1 MVLFGLAAV
10 CATGVF
16 AEGEKIKVACIGDS
30 ITWGYAM
37 TNRVEECYPTRL
49 QEMLGPVYEVGN
61 FGDPGAGAY
70 TRQFKKK
77 SYRLR
82 DKYGPA
88 VAFGADIVVCNLG
101 INDEKGYL
109 GEYVHDGTGTFKIA
123 PGTFREDYIDLLES
137 FAKGGKRPRYIIWT
151 KLAPLDA
158 RHRERSSPGPFV
170 MERDLEAVARAVG
183 AETMDLFTPLR
194 KYMNGP
200 HFVADGVHPE
210 GWAQREIARLTAEQ
224 IRKGPAVNGAP
235 RAGGGDREF
244 PFIAI
249 RNMGPGA
256 KNPRFTEAIFAANEK
271 HPGLVDEIWF
281 GGCSPY
287 VASPLDEAV
296 VAPQLKYRA
305 ECEKRGIKFSLQ
317 QGPTL
322 GYDGQR
328 SAPPGLDLPD
338 AVWAMTPDGKRHP
351 GVFCPTSPEVREL
364 NLKLAKAVIGGLKP
378 YSYWPDDDLRMS
390 KRGNRICFCDR
401 CVKDF
406 NARTGRSLS
415 RAQLDDALYG
425 KPGDKAIRADWIAH
439 NCRVLADF
447 ASVYRE
453 AADAVYPECRL
464 GLQHM
469 NSDAERF
476 SCEYSGGT
484 PKPILE
490 ALRGEKTPQ
499 VGYRPGYAFYNERKP
514 WDMFRKAYDI
524 MVSTTEAAKFGFV
537 DRMCHEAENWPHM
550 AAEKTPNSQMVENAL
565 ALAAGCNSLALYWG
579 CDHYGEDD
587 ACWSYY
593 FDCLAK
599 WKPFFLGIVEAAK
612 GTVPSG
618 IAVFSGS
625 DRYACD
631 GWLRRSDGT
640 EIKLME
646 NSLPVACLEGDVSAF
661 HLPYSR
667 VASLAETDLTVLFA
681 KTLLMDVSTWSA
693 LLKRFPKLPCAAQI
707 AFDDSALAGGALLTV
722 GSDVELFPGGYR
734 AADLQRAIR
743 PQTKDVKRWSSVVGR
758 PDLCGTCSFPSGF
771 GGTVIVVQRMP
782 SWYAW
787 TGPRRKAV
795 LDAVDAAEPKRLTV
809 CLLTGGY
816 RTVLLVRADASGA
829 ARMVFLVNPTCGETP
844 PLELRLPGRSS
855 DWRLQD
861 VEHTSMLDE
870 VGAVQGGTIVRIPS
884 LMAWQPVLL
893 KRYEVR

>member
-1 MVLFGLAAV
+1 MRSFLFGLVAV
-10 CATGVF
+10 CATGAI
-16 AEGEKIKVACIGDS
+16 AEGA
-30 ITWGYAM
+30 
-37 TNRVEECYPTRL
+37 
-49 QEMLGPVYEVGN
+49 
-61 FGDPGAGAY
+61 
-70 TRQFKKK
+70 
-77 SYRLR
+77 
-82 DKYGPA
+82 
-88 VAFGADIVVCNLG
+88 
-101 INDEKGYL
+101 
-109 GEYVHDGTGTFKIA
+109 
-123 PGTFREDYIDLLES
+123 
-137 FAKGGKRPRYIIWT
+137 
-151 KLAPLDA
+151 
-158 RHRERSSPGPFV
+158 
-170 MERDLEAVARAVG
+170 
-183 AETMDLFTPLR
+183 
-194 KYMNGP
+194 
-200 HFVADGVHPE
+200 
-210 GWAQREIARLTAEQ
+210 
-224 IRKGPAVNGAP
+224 
-235 RAGGGDREF
+235 F
-244 PFIAI
+244 PFIAV
-249 RNMGPGA
+249 RNMGSGA
-256 KNPRFTEAIFAANEK
+256 ANPRFTEAIFAANEK
-271 HPGLVDEIWF
+271 YPGLVDEIWF
-281 GGCSPY
+281 AGCSPY
-287 VASPLDEAV
+287 VAAPLEEVLV
-296 VAPQLKYRA
+296 VPQLKYRA

-338 AVWAMTPDGKRHP
+338 TVWAMTPNGKRHP

-364 NLKLAKAVIGGLKP
+364 NLKGAKAVIGGLKP

-401 CVKDF
+401 CVKAF
-406 NARTGRSLS
+406 NVRTGRSLS
-415 RAQLDDALYG
+415 RAQLNAALYG
-425 KPGDKAIRADWIAH
+425 KPGDKAVRADWIAH

-453 AADAVYPECRL
+453 AADAVFPECRL

-490 ALRGEKTPQ
+490 ALRGEKAQQ
-499 VGYRPGYAFYNERKP
+499 VGYRPGYAFYNERNP

-524 MVSTTEAAKFGFV
+524 MVSTTEASKFGFV

-579 CDHYGEDD
+579 SDHYGEDD

-599 WKPFFLGIVEAAK
+599 WKPFFLDIVEAAK
-612 GTVPSG
+612 GSVPSG
-618 IAVFSGS
+618 IAVFNGS

-631 GWLRRSDGT
+631 GWLSRSDGT
-640 EIKLME
+640 EINLME
-646 NSLPVACLEGDVSAF
+646 NSLPVACSDGDVSAF

-667 VASLAETDLTVLFA
+667 VASLAETDLASLFA
-681 KTLLMDVSTWSA
+681 KTVLMDVSTWSA
-693 LLKRFPKLPCAAQI
+693 LLKRFPKLPCAGQI

-743 PQTKDVKRWSSVVGR
+743 PLTKEVKTWSSVVGH

-771 GGTVIVVQRMP
+771 GGAVIVAQRMP

-795 LDAVDAAEPKRLTV
+795 LDAVDAAEPKRLSV
-809 CLLTGGY
+809 RLMTGGY

-829 ARMVFLVNPTCGETP
+829 ARMVFLVNPTCGEIP

-855 DWRLQD
+855 NWRLQN
-861 VEHTSMLDE
+861 VERTFTVDE
-870 VGAVQGGTIVRIPS
+870 VRAVPGGTIVRIPA
-884 LMAWQPVLL
+884 LAAWQPLLL
-893 KRYEVR
+893 KRLEM